1 MGAIVGPDI
10 TIGIPGLKKLVAVA
24 DLQTGRNVLGAGG
37 GGLSICFTDSIAAAP
52 PLAACKNAPGPALN
66 SATRRRGAGA
76 PVAKGAWNS
85 ARRRGDPRRGSPVR
99 APCTGAARMRSPHT
113 PEQPSTGDAP
123 PPPEPARH
131 PWRRRLFGAPRNL
144 RDPRTYHHISLVA
157 FLAWVGL
164 GADGLSSSAYG
175 PEEAFRA
182 LGEHWYLAVGLALAT
197 TATVLVIS
205 VAYTQI
211 IRRFP
216 FGGGGYVVATEL
228 LGPRAGVVSG
238 SALLVDY
245 VLTISVSIASG
256 VDAVFSVLP
265 PAVLPY
271 KVLAAT
277 AAIVLL
283 VILNLR
289 GVKESVAV
297 LTPIFGVFL
306 VTHAFLLVGGL
317 ATHLDD
323 IPRVAADVH
332 HGFQGGLATLGGAAL
347 FGVFV
352 RAYSMGAGTYTG
364 IEAVSNGLQIMR
376 EPKVE
381 TARRTMT
388 YMAVSLAACAGGL
401 VLLYMLFR
409 VTPEQG
415 KTMNAVLLGRFA
427 GGFSPGGL
435 PIGPGFVVVTMSSA
449 AALLF
454 VAAQAGFIDGP
465 RVMANMAHDSWLP
478 HRFGQ
483 LSDRLTMQDG
493 VLLMGAAAIATLWYT
508 AGNVTHLVVMYSI
521 NVFVTFSLSQAAM
534 LRYWWSRAGEHGRRR
549 GFAIHGTALVLC
561 AAILVGTVY
570 EKFLEGG
577 WITIG
582 VTSAVVLLC
591 YAIRRHYRQV
601 VRHLRSLDSIM
612 SALPAAA
619 RGEVRP
625 VDRKAHTAVLLVGG
639 YSGLGIHCLLSVQ
652 RLFPGH
658 FKNFVFVSVGVI
670 DSATMKGVEE
680 VEHVRGRT
688 EEGLQRYVHLAHRLG
703 LAAEHRMSV
712 GTEAIAEA
720 ERICREL
727 AGEFPRAVIF
737 AGKLVFEREK
747 WYQRL
752 LHNETAYELQRR
764 LQFAGLNTMVLP
776 VRVLETEPA

>member
-1 MGAIVGPDI
+1 
-10 TIGIPGLKKLVAVA
+10 
-24 DLQTGRNVLGAGG
+24 
-37 GGLSICFTDSIAAAP
+37 
-52 PLAACKNAPGPALN
+52 
-66 SATRRRGAGA
+66 
-76 PVAKGAWNS
+76 
-85 ARRRGDPRRGSPVR
+85 
-99 APCTGAARMRSPHT
+99 MRSAE
-113 PEQPSTGDAP
+113 PEQPSASSLP
-123 PPPEPARH
+123 PAPEPAVH
-131 PWRRRLFGAPRNL
+131 SWRRRLFGAPRNL
-144 RDPRTYHHISLVA
+144 RDPKTYHHISLIA

-182 LGEHWYLAVGLALAT
+182 LGEHWYLAVGLAVAT
-197 TATVLVIS
+197 AVTVLVIS
-205 VAYTQI
+205 LAYTQI

-228 LGPRAGVVSG
+228 LGPRAGVASG

-265 PAVLPY
+265 PTALPY
-271 KVLAAT
+271 KLFTAS
-277 AAIVLL
+277 AAIGLL
-283 VILNLR
+283 VLLNLR

-306 VTHAFLLVGGL
+306 VTHAFLIVGGL
-317 ATHLDD
+317 ATHVDD
-323 IPRVAADVH
+323 VPRVAADVQQ
-332 HGFQGGLATLGGAAL
+332 GFSTGLSTLGGAAL

-388 YMAVSLAACAGGL
+388 YMAISLAICAAGL
-401 VLLYMLFR
+401 LVLYMLFH
-409 VTPEQG
+409 VSPEPG
-415 KTMNAVLLGRFA
+415 KTMNAVLLERFA
-427 GGFSPGGL
+427 GAFRPGGV
-435 PIGPGFVVVTMSSA
+435 PVGPVFVVVTMASA

-493 VLLMGAAAIATLWYT
+493 VLLMGGAAIATLWYT
-508 AGNVTHLVVMYSI
+508 GGNVTHLVTMYSI

-534 LRYWWSRAGEHGRRR
+534 LRYWWVRAGERGRRR
-549 GFAIHGTALVLC
+549 GFAIHGVAFVLC

-577 WITIG
+577 WITIA
-582 VTSAVVLLC
+582 VTSAVIALC

-612 SALPAAA
+612 NALPARA
-619 RGEVRP
+619 GTSVRA
-625 VDRKAHTAVLLVGG
+625 VDRRAHTAVLLVGG
-639 YSGLGIHCLLSVQ
+639 YSGLGIHCLLTVQ

-658 FKNFVFVSVGVI
+658 FNNFVFVSVGVI
-670 DSATMKGVEE
+670 DSATMTGVEE
-680 VEHVRGRT
+680 VDQVRERT
-688 EEGLQRYVHLAHRLG
+688 ERGLRKYVDLAHRLG
-703 LAAEHRMSV
+703 LAAEYRMSV
-712 GTEAIAEA
+712 GTEAVAEA
-720 ERICREL
+720 DRICREV
-727 AGEFPRAVIF
+727 ARDFPRGIVF
-737 AGKLVFEREK
+737 AGKLVFERER

-776 VRVLETEPA
+776 VRVLEAARS

>member
-1 MGAIVGPDI
+1 
-10 TIGIPGLKKLVAVA
+10 
-24 DLQTGRNVLGAGG
+24 
-37 GGLSICFTDSIAAAP
+37 
-52 PLAACKNAPGPALN
+52 
-66 SATRRRGAGA
+66 
-76 PVAKGAWNS
+76 
-85 ARRRGDPRRGSPVR
+85 
-99 APCTGAARMRSPHT
+99 MRSAQ
-113 PEQPSTGDAP
+113 PEQPTTPSTARDPEAP
-123 PPPEPARH
+123 APRS
-131 PWRRRLFGAPRNL
+131 WRRRLFGAPRNL
-144 RDPRTYHHISLVA
+144 RDPKTYHHISLVA

-182 LGEHWYLAVGLALAT
+182 LGAHWYLAIGLALAT
-197 TATVLVIS
+197 AVTVLVIS

-228 LGPRAGVVSG
+228 LGPRAGVASG

-265 PAVLPY
+265 PWVLPY
-271 KVLAAT
+271 KLVAAT
-277 AAIVLL
+277 AAIGLL
-283 VILNLR
+283 VVLNLR

-306 VTHAFLLVGGL
+306 VTHAFLIAGGL
-317 ATHLDD
+317 VTHLDD
-323 IPRVAADVH
+323 VPRVAAEVR
-332 HGFQGGLATLGGAAL
+332 HGFSSGVATLGGAAL
-347 FGVFV
+347 FGVFL

-388 YMAVSLAACAGGL
+388 YMAISLAVCAAGL
-401 VLLYMLFR
+401 VVLYMLFH
-409 VTPEQG
+409 VSPEHG
-415 KTMNAVLLGRFA
+415 KTMNAVLLERFA
-427 GGFSPGGL
+427 GAFRPGGV
-435 PIGPGFVVVTMSSA
+435 PMGRAFVVVTMASA

-493 VLLMGAAAIATLWYT
+493 VLLMGGAAIATLWYT
-508 AGNVTHLVVMYSI
+508 GGNVTHLVIMYSI
-521 NVFVTFSLSQAAM
+521 NVFVTFSLSQASM
-534 LRYWWSRAGEHGRRR
+534 LRYWWDRPGERGRGR
-549 GFAIHGTALVLC
+549 GFAIHGLAFVLC
-561 AAILVGTVY
+561 AGILAGTVY

-577 WITIG
+577 WITIA
-582 VTSAVVLLC
+582 VTSTVVALC
-591 YAIRRHYRQV
+591 YAIRGHYRQV
-601 VRHLRSLDSIM
+601 IRHLRSLDSIM
-612 SALPAAA
+612 SALPAAGGA
-619 RGEVRP
+619 TIRT
-625 VDRKAHTAVLLVGG
+625 VDRKAQTAVLLVGG
-639 YSGLGIHCLLSVQ
+639 YSGLGIHCLLTVQ

-658 FKNFVFVSVGVI
+658 FKSFVFLSVGVI
-670 DSATMKGVEE
+670 DSATMKGVAE
-680 VEHVRGRT
+680 VEQVRERT
-688 EEGLQRYVHLAHRLG
+688 ENGLRRYVDLAHRLG
-703 LAAEHRMSV
+703 LPAECRMAV
-712 GTEAIAEA
+712 GTEAVAEA
-720 ERICREL
+720 ERLCREV
-727 AGEFPRAVIF
+727 AQDFPRALFF

-752 LHNETAYELQRR
+752 LHNETASEIQRR

-776 VRVLETEPA
+776 VRVLETAGP